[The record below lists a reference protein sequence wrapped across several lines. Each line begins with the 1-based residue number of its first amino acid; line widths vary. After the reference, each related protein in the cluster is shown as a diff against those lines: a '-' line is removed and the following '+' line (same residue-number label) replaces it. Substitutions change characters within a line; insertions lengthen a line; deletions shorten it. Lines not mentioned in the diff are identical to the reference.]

1 MILFS
6 KYKVAFTCYTQV
18 KKYQRILIS
27 FWSMSI
33 FSIKFVIFSLV
44 GAEQN
49 KGTGKWKL
57 CPTVINGNVA
67 TPGTYSPPAD
77 APSRNKKK

>member
-1 MILFS
+1 MLKIS
-6 KYKVAFTCYTQV
+6 Q
-18 KKYQRILIS
+18 IPIS
-27 FWSMSI
+27 FWSMPIS
-33 FSIKFVIFSLV
+33 SIKCSDCFFLA